1 MRLVTL
7 CSATRSVPTA
17 EDRISPQLL
26 LFADPLEREGLMA
39 WLGRGSEWAPVQ
51 SVEDLRGAPALV
63 IWSLSGCPA
72 PDILG
77 EELQRLRERWQ
88 PAPVLLLLPV
98 GHGYPKEWLLRL
110 PVQGLLERPE
120 PERLGTAVRTL
131 LEAGRFVSLEGTQ
144 AIERQDPLP
153 PMGLGRWLLVSGLQQ
168 IDAELAVCQRLLRSS
183 SGDGWAGLLLQG
195 RRRELEA
202 ARGLLLWLWGP
213 AWLAFGLSEHDTG
226 LQSDGASPSDVAGAV
241 SPPTSTGSPGSTGSR
256 SSTGSLGSGSR
267 SSGSRS
273 SGGIQL
279 TLRRRGADGL
289 WEALNERL
297 RRVASAGP
305 DNRSGQLLALDGLRP
320 ERRSELLLA
329 LLQQFDQLRLR
340 LVDEDL
346 RGPRMLER
354 WRDRQQELRRQAL
367 RQLAGSYVQLPLRGS
382 LQPVAES
389 LIQGASLAYDD
400 PELPDAEPM
409 LAPLVQ
415 AQPLVIEGR
424 LLPPDEPEALLY
436 LEMLLANWLV
446 RSAELICA
454 ELLVACADWP
464 ELRRYLLRPELL
476 ATRNLERLRNQLNAQ
491 QRWSRWVE
499 QPVRLY
505 ESRRALFH
513 LADGAIEVVAITEPR
528 DQELRSLP
536 WPQQLVTLLLESRDV
551 LAPQL
556 RSLLRGAGDLLAMLL
571 TRGIGRAIGL
581 IGRGIAQGMGRGL
594 GRS

>member
-26 LFADPLEREGLMA
+26 LFADPLEREGLLV

-153 PMGLGRWLLVSGLQQ
+153 PMGLGRWLLISGLQQ
-168 IDAELAVCQRLLRSS
+168 IDAELATCQRLLAVSPAE
-183 SGDGWAGLLLQG
+183 GLAALLLQG
-195 RRRELEA
+195 RRRELET
-202 ARGLLLWLWGP
+202 ARALLLWLWGP
-213 AWLAFGLSEHDTG
+213 AWLAFTVDQHDDD
-226 LQSDGASPSDVAGAV
+226 LQSVSPADAASAALLAGAV
-241 SPPTSTGSPGSTGSR
+241 GRPGSNRGTK
-256 SSTGSLGSGSR
+256 GSGS
-267 SSGSRS
+267 GS

-297 RRVASAGP
+297 RGVAAAGP

-340 LVDEDL
+340 LLDEDL

-536 WPQQLVTLLLESRDV
+536 WPQQLVTLLLESRDA
-551 LAPQL
+551 LAPQF
-556 RSLLRGAGDLLAMLL
+556 RSLLRGAGNLLAMLL

-581 IGRGIAQGMGRGL
+581 VGRGIAQGMGRGL

>member
-1 MRLVTL
+1 MP
-7 CSATRSVPTA
+7 AT

-39 WLGRGSEWAPVQ
+39 WLRQGGAWAPVP
-51 SVEDLRGAPALV
+51 SVEALQGAPALV
-63 IWSLSGCPA
+63 IWSLSGSPA
-72 PDILG
+72 ADTLG
-77 EELQRLRERWQ
+77 EELHRLRERWQ
-88 PAPVLLLLPV
+88 PAPLLLLLPTC
-98 GHGYPKEWLLRL
+98 HGYPKAWLLRL

-120 PERLGTAVRTL
+120 PERLSTAVRTL
-131 LEAGRFVSLEGTQ
+131 LEAGRFVSLEGDET
-144 AIERQDPLP
+144 IERQDPLP

-168 IDAELAVCQRLLRSS
+168 IDAELAVCQRLLRS
-183 SGDGWAGLLLQG
+183 GMADGWAVMLLQG

-213 AWLAFGLSEHDTG
+213 AWLALGLAEHDTG
-226 LQSDGASPSDVAGAV
+226 LQSDAAAPSDLAGAV
-241 SPPTSTGSPGSTGSR
+241 SPPNSGGSR
-256 SSTGSLGSGSR
+256 GSDGSR
-267 SSGSRS
+267 GR
-273 SGGIQL
+273 GGLQL

-297 RRVASAGP
+297 RGVAAAGP

-329 LLQQFDQLRLR
+329 LLQQFEQLRQR
-340 LVDEDL
+340 LLDEDL
-346 RGPRMLER
+346 RGPRLLER

-367 RQLAGSYVQLPLRGS
+367 RQLAGSYVQLPLQGS
-382 LQPVAES
+382 LRPVAES
-389 LIQGASLAYDD
+389 LIQRASLAYDD
-400 PELPDAEPM
+400 PELPDAEAM

-454 ELLVACADWP
+454 ELLLACADWP

-513 LADGAIEVVAITEPR
+513 LTDGAIEVVAITEPR

-536 WPQQLVTLLLESRDV
+536 WPQQLVTLLLESRDA
-551 LAPQL
+551 LAPQF
-556 RSLLRGAGDLLAMLL
+556 RSLLRGAGNLLAMLL

-581 IGRGIAQGMGRGL
+581 VGRGIAQGMGRGL

>member
-1 MRLVTL
+1 
-7 CSATRSVPTA
+7 
-17 EDRISPQLL
+17 L
-26 LFADPLEREGLMA
+26 LFADPLEREGLLA
-39 WLGRGSEWAPVQ
+39 WLSGAGEWRPV
-51 SVEDLRGAPALV
+51 SRREDLNGAPALV
-63 IWSLSGCPA
+63 IWSLSGCPS
-72 PDILG
+72 PEILG

-88 PAPVLLLLPV
+88 PAPVLLLLPAN
-98 GHGYPKEWLLRL
+98 HGYLREWLLRL
-110 PVQGLLERPE
+110 PVQGLLERPGAD
-120 PERLGTAVRTL
+120 RLITAVGIL
-131 LEAGRFVSLEGTQ
+131 LEAGRFVSLDGVER
-144 AIERQDPLP
+144 IERQDPLP
-153 PMGLGRWLLVSGLQQ
+153 AMGLGRWLLVSGLQQ
-168 IDAELAVCQRLLRSS
+168 IDAELAICQTLLRR
-183 SGDGWAGLLLQG
+183 GPAAGLAVLLLQG

-202 ARGLLLWLWGP
+202 ARALLLWLWGP
-213 AWLAFGLSEHDTG
+213 AWLAFDSSEHDPGPLAGFAAAGSSPMG
-226 LQSDGASPSDVAGAV
+226 LASAAEGPGAA
-241 SPPTSTGSPGSTGSR
+241 PG
-256 SSTGSLGSGSR
+256 GSG
-267 SSGSRS
+267 GSDTP
-273 SGGIQL
+273 SGGRRGGLQL

-340 LVDEDL
+340 LLDEDL

>member
-1 MRLVTL
+1 MP
-7 CSATRSVPTA
+7 AA
-17 EDRISPQLL
+17 EDRIPPQLL
-26 LFADPLEREGLMA
+26 LFADPLEREGLVA
-39 WLGRGSEWAPVQ
+39 WLRRGGEWAPVQ
-51 SVEDLRGAPALV
+51 RQEDLNGAPALV
-63 IWSLSGCPA
+63 IWSLSGCP
-72 PDILG
+72 PPEILG

-88 PAPVLLLLPV
+88 PAPVLLLLPAV
-98 GHGYPKEWLLRL
+98 HGYPREWLLRL
-110 PVQGLLERPE
+110 PVQGLLERPGA
-120 PERLGTAVRTL
+120 ERLRTAVGIL
-131 LEAGRFVSLEGTQ
+131 LEAGRFVSLDGVEQ
-144 AIERQDPLP
+144 IDRQDPLP
-153 PMGLGRWLLVSGLQQ
+153 AMGLGRWLLVSGLQQ
-168 IDAELAVCQRLLRSS
+168 IDAELAICQSLLRR
-183 SGDGWAGLLLQG
+183 GPAGGLAVLLLQG

-202 ARGLLLWLWGP
+202 ARALLLWLWGP
-213 AWLAFGLSEHDTG
+213 AWMALGSAEHDSG
-226 LQSDGASPSDVAGAV
+226 LRAGPAAAGSWPMGLASPAERPGADRGGSIGSD
-241 SPPTSTGSPGSTGSR
+241 TT
-256 SSTGSLGSGSR
+256 
-267 SSGSRS
+267 
-273 SGGIQL
+273 SGGRRGGLQL

-297 RRVASAGP
+297 RQVAAAGP

-329 LLQQFDQLRLR
+329 LLQQFDHLRQR
-340 LVDEDL
+340 LLEEDL
-346 RGPRMLER
+346 RGPGLLER

-367 RQLAGSYVQLPLRGS
+367 RQLAGSYVQLPLQGS
-382 LQPVAES
+382 LRPVAES
-389 LIQGASLAYDD
+389 LIQRASLAYDD

-476 ATRNLERLRNQLNAQ
+476 ATRNLERVRNQLNAQ

-499 QPVRLY
+499 HPVRLY
-505 ESRRALFH
+505 ESRRTLFR
-513 LADGAIEVVAITEPR
+513 LADGAIDLVAITEPR

-536 WPQQLVTLLLESRDV
+536 WPQQLVTLLLESRDA

-581 IGRGIAQGMGRGL
+581 VGRGIVQGMGRGL
-594 GRS
+594 GRG

>member
-1 MRLVTL
+1 
-7 CSATRSVPTA
+7 
-17 EDRISPQLL
+17 
-26 LFADPLEREGLMA
+26 MA
-39 WLGRGSEWAPVQ
+39 WLRRGGEWAPVHRP
-51 SVEDLRGAPALV
+51 EDLTGAPALV
-63 IWSLSGCPA
+63 IWSLSGRPA
-72 PDILG
+72 PDTLG

-88 PAPVLLLLPV
+88 PAPLLLLLPA

-120 PERLGTAVRTL
+120 PERLSAAVHTL
-131 LEAGRFVSLEGTQ
+131 LEAGRFISLEGAQ
-144 AIERQDPLP
+144 AIERQDPAP

-168 IDAELAVCQRLLRSS
+168 IDAELALCQRLLRSS
-183 SGDGWAGLLLQG
+183 PVEGWAALLLQG

-202 ARGLLLWLWGP
+202 ARSLLLWLWGP
-213 AWLAFGLSEHDTG
+213 AWLALGLAEQDAG
-226 LQSDGASPSDVAGAV
+226 LQSDAASPSDVGGPV
-241 SPPTSTGSPGSTGSR
+241 RPPNSGGSR
-256 SSTGSLGSGSR
+256 GSG
-267 SSGSRS
+267 GL
-273 SGGIQL
+273 QL

-289 WEALNERL
+289 WEALNDRL
-297 RRVASAGP
+297 RQVAAAGP

-329 LLQQFDQLRLR
+329 LLQQFDQLRQR
-340 LVDEDL
+340 LLDEDL
-346 RGPRMLER
+346 RGPRLLER

-367 RQLAGSYVQLPLRGS
+367 RQLAGSYVQLPLQGS
-382 LQPVAES
+382 LRPVAES
-389 LIQGASLAYDD
+389 LIQAASLAYDD

-536 WPQQLVTLLLESRDV
+536 WPQQLVTLLLESRDA